1 MKIAIIGATGRQG
14 SLLLRE
20 ALQRG
25 HQVTAIVRDKT
36 KLDPEK
42 VQVIEKGIL
51 DLSYQ
56 DLKDFD
62 VVINAFGTR
71 SKNTPVLHQTTLK
84 HLADNL
90 SGHDAPRLL
99 VVGGA
104 GSLYVDPE
112 LKVRVMDTPDFPDA
126 YKPTATNMGAA
137 FDALKVR
144 NDVNWT
150 YLSPSANFV
159 ADGIRTGKYRIGKD
173 ELLVNQAGQSEISY
187 ADYAIAM
194 IDEAENAKHVKSR
207 FTVVSE

>member
-1 MKIAIIGATGRQG
+1 MKIAIIGATGKQG
-14 SLLLRE
+14 SLLLKE

-25 HQVTAIVRDKT
+25 HQVTAIVRNKT
-36 KLDPEK
+36 KLNLDNI
-42 VQVIEKGIL
+42 QVIEKSIL

-62 VVINAFGTR
+62 IVIDAFGTW
-71 SKNTPVLHQTTLK
+71 SEDTQALHQTTLK
-84 HLADNL
+84 HLADTL
-90 SGHDAPRLL
+90 SGHDTPRLL

-112 LKVRVMDTPDFPDA
+112 LKVRVMDTSDFPDA

-144 NDVNWT
+144 SDVNWT
-150 YLSPSANFV
+150 YLSPAANFV
-159 ADGIRTGKYRIGKD
+159 SDGIRTGKYRIGKD

-194 IDEAENAKHVKSR
+194 IDEAENAKHMKSR
-207 FTVVSE
+207 FTVASE